1 MTTTIK
7 SNEGLSNGHIFNK
20 EQKEKERQTIQ
31 EQIDAFFKSGG
42 KVTTK

>member
-7 SNEGLSNGHIFNK
+7 SGEALSNGHIFDPKKK
-20 EQKEKERQTIQ
+20 EQERKTIQ

-42 KVTTK
+42 KITK

>member
-7 SNEGLSNGHIFNK
+7 SDEGLSNGHIFDK
-20 EQKEKERQTIQ
+20 QKKEKERQTIQ

-42 KVTTK
+42 KITK